1 MINAKKETTMKY
13 INKIVIFTLVISIIL
28 GGIYV
33 PANADA
39 AINKGTVRFSVKNHK
54 IKQGHS
60 VKINIIK
67 RNVRGSL
74 KVKMKSSNQKIL
86 QVKKN
91 RVIGMNSGKATVRLS
106 YTLNGKKKIRNIKFL
121 VTASN
126 KAVAVTTGTAFNPN
140 KSHYDEDKLQ
150 EIMAGYDNPEYFDFN
165 NYPNKVNWNEDFMGD
180 SDRYMV
186 NKEWQTL
193 PAYVRGTVIYFNTK
207 IKFCPE
213 GADSEGASGE
223 AIGSELIRI
232 FQPRSLVFA
241 HECAHIYG
249 HFAENYTNLKAY
261 SEYKKNPKKYG
272 TYGSNSKREFF
283 AESIANYVHEST
295 NLFDETFIKLRL
307 KEYPIRIYKRDLQ
320 TYSIY
325 YAVISMKFE
334 YTGTGYS
341 DFHWKTLKEEADGY
355 VKEFCKNRGYDVKM
369 FSSDRDIASRYELVD
384 EFTIE

>member
-1 MINAKKETTMKY
+1 MKY

-91 RVIGMNSGKATVRLS
+91 RVTGMNPGKATVRLS

-193 PAYVRGTVIYFNTK
+193 PSYVRGTIIYLNTK
-207 IKFCPE
+207 IKFCSGLDPE
-213 GADSEGASGE
+213 GANGE

-232 FQPRSLVFA
+232 FRTKKSLVFA

-249 HFAENYTNLKAY
+249 KFAENYTDLKAY
-261 SEYKKNPKKYG
+261 SEYKKDPKKYG
-272 TYGSNSKREFF
+272 TYGSNDKWEFF
-283 AESIANYVHEST
+283 AESIAYYVHENT
-295 NLFDETFIKLRL
+295 NLFDGTFIKLRL
-307 KEYPIRIYKRDLQ
+307 KEYPIQIYKRDLQ

-325 YAVISMKFE
+325 YDVIGMKFE
-334 YTGTGYS
+334 YAS
-341 DFHWKTLKEEADGY
+341 DIHSYFNWNTLKEEADSY

-369 FSSDRDIASRYELVD
+369 FSSDRGIASRYELVD

>member
-1 MINAKKETTMKY
+1 MKY

-33 PANADA
+33 HANADA

-91 RVIGMNSGKATVRLS
+91 RVTGMNPGKATVRLS

-150 EIMAGYDNPEYFDFN
+150 KIMAGYDNPEYFDFN

-213 GADSEGASGE
+213 GADSEGADGE

-232 FQPRSLVFA
+232 FHTRSLVFA

-341 DFHWKTLKEEADGY
+341 DFYWKTLKEEADSY

-369 FSSDRDIASRYELVD
+369 FSSDRGIASRYELVD

>member
-1 MINAKKETTMKY
+1 MKY

-91 RVIGMNSGKATVRLS
+91 RVTGMNPGKATVRLS

-126 KAVAVTTGTAFNPN
+126 KAVAVTTGIAFNPN

-150 EIMAGYDNPEYFDFN
+150 KIMAGYDNPEYFDFN

-193 PAYVRGTVIYFNTK
+193 PAYIRGTIIYLNTK
-207 IKFCPE
+207 IKFC
-213 GADSEGASGE
+213 SKNSGE
-223 AIGSELIRI
+223 YGENGLTTGLELVEI
-232 FQPRSLVFA
+232 FNNKKALVFT
-241 HECAHIYG
+241 HECAHIYSN
-249 HFAENYTNLKAY
+249 FAENYTNLKAY

-272 TYGSNSKREFF
+272 TYGSNDKWEFF
-283 AESIANYVHEST
+283 AESMAYYVHENT

-307 KEYPIRIYKRDLQ
+307 KEYPIQIYKRDLQ

-334 YTGTGYS
+334 YAQNIYS
-341 DFHWKTLKEEADGY
+341 DFNWNTLKEEADSY
-355 VKEFCKNRGYDVKM
+355 VKEFCKNRGYDVKG
-369 FSSDRDIASRYELVD
+369 FSSDRGIASRYELVD

>member
-1 MINAKKETTMKY
+1 MKY

-28 GGIYV
+28 WGIYV

-91 RVIGMNSGKATVRLS
+91 RVTGMNPGKATVRLS

-213 GADSEGASGE
+213 GADSEGANGE
-223 AIGSELIRI
+223 AVGSELIRI
-232 FQPRSLVFA
+232 FHPRSLVFA

-249 HFAENYTNLKAY
+249 FFAENYTNLKAY
-261 SEYKKNPKKYG
+261 NEYKKNPKKYG
-272 TYGSNSKREFF
+272 TYGSNDKWEFF
-283 AESIANYVHEST
+283 AESIAYYVHENT
-295 NLFDETFIKLRL
+295 NLFDGTFIKLRL
-307 KEYPIRIYKRDLQ
+307 KEYPIQIYKRDLH

-334 YTGTGYS
+334 YARDMHSY
-341 DFHWKTLKEEADGY
+341 FNWNTLKEEANSY
-355 VKEFCKNRGYDVKM
+355 VKEFCKNRGYDVKG
-369 FSSDRDIASRYELVD
+369 FSSDRGIASRYELVD

>member
-1 MINAKKETTMKY
+1 MKY
-13 INKIVIFTLVISIIL
+13 INKIVIFTLVISIIF

-33 PANADA
+33 PENADA

-67 RNVRGSL
+67 RNVRRSL

-86 QVKKN
+86 RVKKN
-91 RVIGMNSGKATVRLS
+91 RVTGVNPGKATVRIS

-121 VTASN
+121 VMASN

-150 EIMAGYDNPEYFDFN
+150 KIMAGYDNPEYFDFN
-165 NYPNKVNWNEDFMGD
+165 NYPNKVNWNKDFMGD

-193 PAYVRGTVIYFNTK
+193 PAYIRGTIIYLNTK
-207 IKFCPE
+207 IKFCSGLDPE
-213 GADSEGASGE
+213 GANGE

-232 FQPRSLVFA
+232 FHPRSLVFA
-241 HECAHIYG
+241 HECAHIYSN
-249 HFAENYTNLKAY
+249 FAENYTNLKAY

-272 TYGSNSKREFF
+272 TYGSNDKWEFF
-283 AESIANYVHEST
+283 AESIAYYVHENA
-295 NLFDETFIKLRL
+295 NLFDETFVKLRL
-307 KEYPIRIYKRDLQ
+307 KEYPIQIYKRDLR

-341 DFHWKTLKEEADGY
+341 DFNWSTLKEKADSY
-355 VKEFCKNRGYDVKM
+355 VKEFCKNRGYDVKI
-369 FSSDRDIASRYELVD
+369 FSSDPGIASRYELVD

>member
-1 MINAKKETTMKY
+1 MKY

-91 RVIGMNSGKATVRLS
+91 RVTGMNPGKATVRLS

-140 KSHYDEDKLQ
+140 KSHYDKDKLQ

-249 HFAENYTNLKAY
+249 FFAENYTNLKAY

-272 TYGSNSKREFF
+272 TYGSNDKWEFF
-283 AESIANYVHEST
+283 AESMAYYVHENT

-307 KEYPIRIYKRDLQ
+307 KEYPIQIYKRDLQ

-334 YTGTGYS
+334 YAKNIYS
-341 DFHWKTLKEEADGY
+341 DFNWNTLKEEADSY
-355 VKEFCKNRGYDVKM
+355 VKEFCKNRGYDVKG
-369 FSSDRDIASRYELVD
+369 FSSDRGIASRYELVD

>member
-1 MINAKKETTMKY
+1 MINAKKKTTMKY
-13 INKIVIFTLVISIIL
+13 INKIVIFSLVISIIF

-60 VKINIIK
+60 VKINIIT

-91 RVIGMNSGKATVRLS
+91 RVTGVNPGKATVRIS

-126 KAVAVTTGTAFNPN
+126 KAVAVTTGTTFNPN

-150 EIMAGYDNPEYFDFN
+150 EIMSGYDNPEYFDFN
-165 NYPNKVNWNEDFMGD
+165 NYPNKVGWNNEDLMKP
-180 SDRYMV
+180 SNKYMV
-186 NKEWQTL
+186 NKEWQAL
-193 PAYVRGTVIYFNTK
+193 PAYIRGTIIYSNTK
-207 IKFCPE
+207 IKFSDE
-213 GADSEGASGE
+213 IRSYDGRT
-223 AIGSELIRI
+223 IGTQLIKIVNKRNS
-232 FQPRSLVFA
+232 SLTFA
-241 HECAHIYG
+241 HECAHIY
-249 HFAENYTNLKAY
+249 HFFADNYTHLKACD
-261 SEYKKNPKKYG
+261 EYKQNPKKYG
-272 TYGSNSKREFF
+272 DYGSNSKYEFF
-283 AESIANYVHEST
+283 AEKTAYYVHENT

-307 KEYPIRIYKRDLQ
+307 KEYPIKIYRMNMRNSSVYFAYIDKE
-320 TYSIY
+320 
-325 YAVISMKFE
+325 FE
-334 YTGTGYS
+334 CMENLYLFFNWNS
-341 DFHWKTLKEEADGY
+341 LKKEADGY
-355 VKEFCKNRGYDVKM
+355 VKEFCKNRGYDIKT
-369 FSSDRDIASRYELVD
+369 FSDSKNITKYELVD

>member
-13 INKIVIFTLVISIIL
+13 INKIVIFTLVISIIF

-91 RVIGMNSGKATVRLS
+91 RVTGMNPGKATVRLS

-150 EIMAGYDNPEYFDFN
+150 EIMAGYDNQEYFDFN
-165 NYPNKVNWNEDFMGD
+165 NYPNKVNW
-180 SDRYMV
+180 
-186 NKEWQTL
+186 
-193 PAYVRGTVIYFNTK
+193 
-207 IKFCPE
+207 
-213 GADSEGASGE
+213 
-223 AIGSELIRI
+223 
-232 FQPRSLVFA
+232 
-241 HECAHIYG
+241 
-249 HFAENYTNLKAY
+249 
-261 SEYKKNPKKYG
+261 
-272 TYGSNSKREFF
+272 
-283 AESIANYVHEST
+283 
-295 NLFDETFIKLRL
+295 
-307 KEYPIRIYKRDLQ
+307 
-320 TYSIY
+320 
-325 YAVISMKFE
+325 
-334 YTGTGYS
+334 
-341 DFHWKTLKEEADGY
+341 KTLKEEADSY

-369 FSSDRDIASRYELVD
+369 FSSDRGIASRYELVD